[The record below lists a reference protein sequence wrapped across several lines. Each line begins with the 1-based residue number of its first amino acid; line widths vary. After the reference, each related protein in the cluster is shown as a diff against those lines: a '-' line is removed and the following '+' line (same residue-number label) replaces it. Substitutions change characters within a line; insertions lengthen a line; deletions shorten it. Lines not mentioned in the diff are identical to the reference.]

1 MCSMCTF
8 YCDSQ
13 QDLINHLIRRHK
25 HDKKFLIHCSG
36 YSCGASFNKL
46 KSSKSHVL
54 RKHSVDADTVG
65 SYETGVD
72 DVAANSVELN
82 ASGTSDDD
90 IIKSDAAYLL
100 NLKAGHRL
108 RQTALN
114 DIILCTRELFK
125 ERFAVFVAKVKQHVK
140 SGTDVTDEEMQRLCD
155 VSIFEGLETEY
166 KQERFFVEHFGYVP
180 PAHVALGRRVT
191 YCKRYG
197 RYRTV
202 QLDAYGYYVPFLQQL
217 AALLCMP

>member
-46 KSSKSHVL
+46 KSFKSHVL

-140 SGTDVTDEEMQRLCD
+140 SGADVTDEEMQRLCD

-166 KQERFFVEHFGYVP
+166 KQERFFRGTLWICATCACGAWSSCH
-180 PAHVALGRRVT
+180 
-191 YCKRYG
+191 
-197 RYRTV
+197 
-202 QLDAYGYYVPFLQQL
+202 
-217 AALLCMP
+217 LL